1 MNNTLEDSGI
11 DRQRE
16 AKPDSD
22 VAMIR
27 DEINQALKRMEKSL
41 DASKAALSDTLEEGK
56 ISAERLLNRGRNLAA
71 SYIDDATYQVKRNPQ
86 AAVALAFGL
95 GAAAVVLFGLLTR
108 CSRTNFANTD
118 DGR

>member
-1 MNNTLEDSGI
+1 VNNTLEDSRI
-11 DRQRE
+11 DRQKE
-16 AKPDSD
+16 ARPDSD

-56 ISAERLLNRGRNLAA
+56 VSTERLLNRGRDLAA
-71 SYIDDATYQVKRNPQ
+71 SYVDDAIYQVKRNPQ

-95 GAAAVVLFGLLTR
+95 GAAAVVLFGLFTR
-108 CSRTNFANTD
+108 RSSVQRT
-118 DGR
+118 